1 MYVESRVRK
10 IAERAMKKY
19 NLDCDIDDIIQDVYL
34 SKLEGKRQFKL
45 GTDDIRKYQAFEPY
59 EAQLDNRHYN
69 IDEDRLCV
77 VFDIQSSMQH
87 YRPKSEKRRIIIH
100 KRINEELALEE
111 IAKEFGV
118 SRNRIRQIE
127 LRELRIL
134 AKHLCWNGIN
144 RQYYLEVYGE

>member
-45 GTDDIRKYQAFEPY
+45 GTDDIRKYQAFEHY
-59 EAQLDNRHYN
+59 DEQSDHRHYN

-77 VFDIQSSMQH
+77 VFDIQNSMQH

-111 IAKEFGV
+111 IAKEFNV
-118 SRNRIRQIE
+118 TKESIRQVEASE
-127 LRELRIL
+127 LRKIRSHLR
-134 AKHLCWNGIN
+134 WTGIN
-144 RQYYLEVYGE
+144 RDYYLEVYGE